1 MREIALNSV
10 GGCRHFALVACR
22 KTNAVILFFKLKY
35 SCEKLFL
42 VSFVI
47 LTVYSAQ
54 SSALELLVMKFST
67 AAWYYRAAVCRSKWQ
82 IFTVARPENPIHPSS
97 IAAAEDFQVPTLV
110 LNQLLAHPIASLAA
124 NPEWTRY
131 AFMFP
136 VGIIVAT
143 CAQTAGIGG
152 AAIMGPFFVL
162 GLPLLGPSYPLQSVA
177 ASIATAI
184 LCEAFGFSSGGL
196 ALQV

>member
-1 MREIALNSV
+1 M
-10 GGCRHFALVACR
+10 H
-22 KTNAVILFFKLKY
+22 
-35 SCEKLFL
+35 
-42 VSFVI
+42 
-47 LTVYSAQ
+47 SAQ
-54 SSALELLVMKFST
+54 SSALELLVT
-67 AAWYYRAAVCRSKWQ
+67 TEDCYRRAAICQSKWK
-82 IFTVARPENPIHPSS
+82 IFRATRLQNHIHPSS
-97 IAAAEDFQVPTLV
+97 IAAAEGFQVPILA
-110 LNQLLAHPIASLAA
+110 LNQLLAHPLASLAA

-136 VGIIVAT
+136 VGILVAT

-162 GLPLLGPSYPLQSVA
+162 GLPLLGPSYPLHSVA

-184 LCEAFGFSSGGL
+184 LCEAFGFSSGML